1 MHNQSVARQAG
12 ERGVEGGHAEADQ
25 PVERTPGFLATR
37 IQTYF
42 ALQRATGLL
51 RVCSAYG
58 IMTNMVTP
66 NEIRT
71 FCQRLA
77 VEYRPSRIVLFGS
90 YARGRPRPDSDVD
103 LLVVMP
109 FKGNGVSKAA
119 EMILK
124 LRPSFAVELVIRTP
138 TDVAR
143 RLAMNDFFLKEATR
157 GRLLY
162 EAPDA

>member
-1 MHNQSVARQAG
+1 MVA
-12 ERGVEGGHAEADQ
+12 AD
-25 PVERTPGFLATR
+25 
-37 IQTYF
+37 
-42 ALQRATGLL
+42 
-51 RVCSAYG
+51 
-58 IMTNMVTP
+58 
-66 NEIRT
+66 EIST

-90 YARGRPRPDSDVD
+90 YARGEPRADSDVD

-109 FKGNGVSKAA
+109 FKGSGVSKAA
-119 EMILK
+119 EMIRK

-138 TDVAR
+138 KDVAR